1 MQFVLACV
9 QAVNQTLVW
18 TKWQDQDQQVSY
30 IAIPVIRGVKAPL
43 RAALGD
49 FGGVWTH
56 QI

>member
-1 MQFVLACV
+1 MHFVLACV
-9 QAVNQTLVW
+9 QAVNQTLVR

-43 RAALGD
+43 GAALGD
-49 FGGVWTH
+49 FGGVWTY